1 MLQGM
6 ERPRR
11 ILLATDLSARSD
23 RATERAALVMR
34 EHDAELVVLHVMEPP
49 PDPPQH
55 HRSIWTL
62 TEVEPLRPTP
72 RLMELVRRQLP
83 RALVEA
89 GDRVRVRVEAG
100 DPPQAILDVAR
111 EESCD
116 LLVTGVARNEFLGG
130 FTLGKT
136 VDRLLRVADPP
147 ILIVTNRASA
157 PYGRV
162 VVATD
167 LSPASLVALET
178 AVALLPK
185 GALTVFHSREV
196 PYTSLIND
204 RATYKSQEE
213 QAALADTRAFLESA
227 GLSADVRERLE
238 ILVRAGAPEG
248 HLAELARQGAA
259 DLVALTTH
267 GRGAV
272 MNALIGSVA
281 KRIVSSLPCDALVVR
296 APRA

>member
-49 PDPPQH
+49 PDPPQR

-100 DPPQAILDVAR
+100 DPPQAI
-111 EESCD
+111 
-116 LLVTGVARNEFLGG
+116 
-130 FTLGKT
+130 
-136 VDRLLRVADPP
+136 
-147 ILIVTNRASA
+147 
-157 PYGRV
+157 
-162 VVATD
+162 
-167 LSPASLVALET
+167 
-178 AVALLPK
+178 
-185 GALTVFHSREV
+185 
-196 PYTSLIND
+196 
-204 RATYKSQEE
+204 
-213 QAALADTRAFLESA
+213 
-227 GLSADVRERLE
+227 
-238 ILVRAGAPEG
+238 
-248 HLAELARQGAA
+248 
-259 DLVALTTH
+259 
-267 GRGAV
+267 
-272 MNALIGSVA
+272 
-281 KRIVSSLPCDALVVR
+281 
-296 APRA
+296 